1 MKFPFYLLLILLMTH
16 SYTYAQSFNVDE
28 NIVNIDACTNCAG
41 PGSNTNLNALEDATL
56 NWPIVATDIPE
67 GQDFSNCFPNCYE
80 IGVTSGVLNIT
91 SGQQYY
97 LNCHVYPN
105 EIAGE
110 GSITMQITDNSGTVE
125 DVTWNAIIG
134 SADLIDNILDQD
146 KLTIKAIYNLQGQQI
161 PELLKNQRQIV
172 VFSDNSRKQ
181 VFIIE

>member
-1 MKFPFYLLLILLMTH
+1 MKFPFYLLLIFLLTH
-16 SYTYAQSFNVDE
+16 SYTYAQSFSVVQ
-28 NIVNIDACTNCAG
+28 NIVDIDACTACTG
-41 PGSNTNLNALEDATL
+41 PASNTYLNALEDATL
-56 NWPIVATDIPE
+56 NWSIVATDIPE
-67 GQDFSNCFPNCYE
+67 GWDFSNCFPNCYE

-110 GSITMQITDNSGTVE
+110 GSITMQITDNNGTIE
-125 DVTWNAIIG
+125 EVTWNAIIG
-134 SADLIDNILDQD
+134 SAGLIDNILDED
-146 KLTIKAIYNLQGQQI
+146 ELTIKAIYNLQGQQI

-172 VFSDNSRKQ
+172 VFCDNSRKQ

>member
-1 MKFPFYLLLILLMTH
+1 MKFPFYLLLIFLLTH

-28 NIVNIDACTNCAG
+28 NTVNIDACTNCAG
-41 PGSNTNLNALEDATL
+41 PGSNTNLNGLEDATL
-56 NWPIVATDIPE
+56 NWSIVDTDIPA
-67 GQDFSNCFPNCYE
+67 GWDFSNCFPNCYE

-110 GSITMQITDNSGTVE
+110 GSITMQITDNSGTIE
-125 DVTWNAIIG
+125 EVTWNAIIG
-134 SADLIDNILDQD
+134 SAGLFENILDQD
-146 KLTIKAIYNLQGQQI
+146 ELTIKSIYNLQGQQI
-161 PELLKNQRQIV
+161 PELLKNQLQII

-181 VFIIE
+181 VYINE

>member
-1 MKFPFYLLLILLMTH
+1 MKRFIILSFILLTVQ
-16 SYTYAQSFNVDE
+16 SYADAQSFSVDQ
-28 NIVNIDACTNCAG
+28 NIVDIDACTNCAG

-56 NWPIVATDIPE
+56 NWSIVDADIPVGWE
-67 GQDFSNCFPNCYE
+67 FSNCFPNCYE

-110 GSITMQITDNSGTVE
+110 GSITMQITDNNGTIE
-125 DVTWNAIIG
+125 EVTWNAVIG
-134 SADLIDNILDQD
+134 SAGLFENILDQD
-146 KLTIKAIYNLQGQQI
+146 ELTIKSIYNLQGQQI

-181 VFIIE
+181 VFIAE

>member
-1 MKFPFYLLLILLMTH
+1 MRRIIISAFILLTVQ
-16 SYTYAQSFNVDE
+16 SYTYAQSFNVDQ
-28 NIVNIDACTNCAG
+28 NIVNIDACTACTG
-41 PGSNTNLNALEDATL
+41 PASNTYLNALSNATL
-56 NWPIVATDIPE
+56 SWSIVDTDIPE
-67 GQDFSNCFPNCYE
+67 GWDFSNCFPNCYE

-105 EIAGE
+105 EIVGE
-110 GSITMQITDNSGTVE
+110 GSITMQITDNNGTVE
-125 DVTWNAIIG
+125 EVTWNAIIG
-134 SADLIDNILDQD
+134 SAGLIDNFLDQD
-146 KLTIKAIYNLQGQQI
+146 DLTIKAIYNLQGQQI